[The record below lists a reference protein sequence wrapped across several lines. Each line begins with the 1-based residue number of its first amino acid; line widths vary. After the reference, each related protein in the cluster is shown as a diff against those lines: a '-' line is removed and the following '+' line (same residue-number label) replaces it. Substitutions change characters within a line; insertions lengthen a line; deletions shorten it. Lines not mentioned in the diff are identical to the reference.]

1 MFDEIKYLGGLMDKT
16 ELNDEVQIDLS
27 ELFKL
32 IKKHLRLI
40 IIFMLV
46 GIILV
51 GSYTT
56 FMVDKKYSSQ
66 GTILLKS
73 DVVDGAVDSRQLVSN
88 NSMIANYIKLLQGN
102 NIQDKIAKNLD
113 ISKGIV
119 RSSLQISNTEDTQI
133 IEITATTTDA
143 GLSKRIVDETIK
155 VFTETVKEMLD
166 VSNIIIVDNAEIN
179 AYPVSPSLQK
189 NMFLGAVG
197 GIVIALG
204 YILLTYLLD
213 SKIKTP
219 EVAEQV
225 LDLPVLGMVPYFED
239 Q

>member
-1 MFDEIKYLGGLMDKT
+1 MDKT

-32 IKKHLRLI
+32 IKKHLKLI

-46 GIILV
+46 GIVIA

-56 FMVDKKYSSQ
+56 FMIEKKYSSQ
-66 GTILLKS
+66 GTILLKAQ
-73 DVVDGAVDSRQLVSN
+73 VVDGTVDSTQLNSN

-113 ISKGIV
+113 ISTGLV
-119 RSSLQISNTEDTQI
+119 RGALQISNTEDTQI
-133 IEITATTTDA
+133 IEIGAVTNDP
-143 GLSKRIVDETIK
+143 GLSKRIVDETIS

-166 VSNIIIVDNAEIN
+166 ISNIIIVDNAEIN
-179 AYPVSPSLQK
+179 TSPVSPSLKK
-189 NMFLGAVG
+189 NMLLGAVAG
-197 GIVIALG
+197 VIISLG
-204 YILLTYLLD
+204 YILLAYLLD
-213 SKIKTP
+213 SKIKNGET
-219 EVAEQV
+219 AEQV
-225 LDLPVLGMVPYFED
+225 LDLPVLGVIPYFED